1 MTDPDTIR
9 EIQRLMDMSR
19 VPASPAPAAVPAQE
33 RRIAALLGIGEG
45 KDEGGGMKDETEGGA
60 R

>member
-1 MTDPDTIR
+1 MTGAGAIR

-19 VPASPAPAAVPAQE
+19 TPAPATPAQEQAHE
-33 RRIAALLGIGEG
+33 RRIAALLGIEGG